1 MDPYLEDYLWSDVH
15 HRLAAQFSRQ
25 LAPLLRPRYVAR
37 LSVYFVGDRVP
48 AHELGIMYPDV
59 EVVWPQRQPPLE
71 AVPAGVGLAPAVA
84 VTPAPLTLPL
94 AVPLQVRLVSVEV
107 RDPSTGPGQVVAG
120 NQLVTSIEII
130 SPTNKR
136 EPGLT
141 AYRQK
146 RDDLM
151 MSAVHLLE
159 IDLIRRGTRSPR
171 AERLPDSPYLA
182 MLTRARHVRAEVWP
196 IGLRERL
203 PVLPVPLRHPDPDV
217 PLDVQTALNTIY
229 DEADYALTL
238 DYHQP
243 PPEPL
248 LAEDDAAWMATL
260 LGWEEQLSPGG
271 EG

>member
-1 MDPYLEDYLWSDVH
+1 MPSPFPGMDPYLEGYLWPDVH
-15 HRLAAQFSRQ
+15 HALAAQFRRQ

-37 LSVYFVGDRVP
+37 LSVYFVGDSVP
-48 AHELGIMYPDV
+48 AHELGILYPDV
-59 EVVWPQRQPPLE
+59 EVVQPQQPPPE
-71 AVPAGVGLAPAVA
+71 AVPADTGVAPAVDI
-84 VTPAPLTLPL
+84 TPATLTLPL

-107 RDPSTGPGQVVAG
+107 RDVAG

-136 EPGLT
+136 QPGLT

-146 RDDLM
+146 RDELM

-159 IDLIRRGTRSPR
+159 IDLIRRGVRPPR
-171 AERLPDSPYLA
+171 ANGLPDSPYLA

-238 DYHQP
+238 DYRQSPPQP
-243 PPEPL
+243 P
-248 LAEDDAAWMATL
+248 LAEDDAAWVAAVV
-260 LGWEEQLSPGG
+260 GQRED
-271 EG
+271 

>member
-1 MDPYLEDYLWSDVH
+1 MPSPFPGMDPYLEGYLWPDVH
-15 HRLAAQFSRQ
+15 HRLATQFSRQ

-37 LSVYFVGDRVP
+37 LSVYFIGDSVP
-48 AHELGIMYPDV
+48 AHELGILCPDV
-59 EVVWPQRQPPLE
+59 EVVWPQQPPPE
-71 AVPAGVGLAPAVA
+71 AMPAGAGVAPAVEI
-84 VTPAPLTLPL
+84 TPAPLTLPL

-107 RDPSTGPGQVVAG
+107 RDVAG
-120 NQLVTSIEII
+120 NQLVTSVEII

-146 RDDLM
+146 RDELR
-151 MSAVHLLE
+151 MSGVHLLE
-159 IDLIRRGTRSPR
+159 IDLIRRGTRPPR
-171 AERLPDSPYLA
+171 ADRLPDSPYLA

-196 IGLRERL
+196 IGLRQRL

-217 PLDVQTALNTIY
+217 PLDLQTALNTIY

-243 PPEPL
+243 PPPPPL
-248 LAEDDAAWMATL
+248 SEDDAAWVA
-260 LGWEEQLSPGG
+260 EVLSRH
-271 EG
+271 ES